1 MADEN
6 TDPPKKKSPIMLILA
21 GVFGG
26 IILVGGGLGAGYFLF
41 GGNQPLP
48 EDIANDI
55 IASKAAGEAA
65 AEGGVEGEGEP
76 EIDCPVEEELEE
88 GEEMPEECMGPEEKV
103 SKEVPSEDLFE
114 TMYYEFP
121 ATLTTNLKGSR
132 RFLQVGIG
140 ISTQY
145 DETVIENIEAHM
157 PALTAEILATLSD
170 YTEEEVA
177 GREARFALAED
188 LRTTMNTTLTGLEGF
203 GGIEKVHLTSY
214 VMQ

>member
-1 MADEN
+1 MK
-6 TDPPKKKSPIMLILA
+6 TLTHQKKKSPIMLILA

-65 AEGGVEGEGEP
+65 AEGGVEGEDEP

-103 SKEVPSEDLFE
+103 SKEVPSEELFE

>member
-26 IILVGGGLGAGYFLF
+26 VILGGGGLGAGYFLF

-48 EDIANDI
+48 EDIAQDI
-55 IASKAAGEAA
+55 IASKTAGEAA

-88 GEEMPEECMGPEEKV
+88 GEEMPEECLGPEEKV
-103 SKEVPSEDLFE
+103 SKEVPSEELFE

-121 ATLTTNLKGSR
+121 ATMTTNLKGSR

-157 PALTAEILATLSD
+157 QALTAEILATLSD

-188 LRTTMNTTLTGLEGF
+188 LRTTMNTTLTELEGF